1 MSYPDSMDSVSNK
14 SHDRV
19 SRAIIIHFTKSMLDG
34 TFLGHF
40 RRPATT
46 CPAPPAERKDKD
58 GSKSSL
64 LQSLI
69 AACRIMITLPPSKHH
84 HDKPKGFP
92 TIKGDKSPG
101 TIKGPHTVKKAT
113 ICWGLGE
120 QVKIEE
126 IQVDPPR
133 SLEARVRVLYA
144 SLCHTDIVY
153 CRGGSVPLFPRVPG
167 HEGVG

>member
-1 MSYPDSMDSVSNK
+1 MSYPDSVDSVSNK

-19 SRAIIIHFTKSMLDG
+19 LRAIIIHFTKSMLDG

-46 CPAPPAERKDKD
+46 CPTPPAERKDKD
-58 GSKSSL
+58 GKSSL
-64 LQSLI
+64 PQSLI
-69 AACRIMITLPPSKHH
+69 AACKIMITRHH
-84 HDKPKGFP
+84 LS
-92 TIKGDKSPG
+92 TIMTSQK
-101 TIKGPHTVKKAT
+101 
-113 ICWGLGE
+113 

-126 IQVDPPR
+126 IQVDPSR

>member
-1 MSYPDSMDSVSNK
+1 MNTWQPRKALLHWTRGTPNPLSGCTQGPTRGTSNPPFRLPWDWHTSPIRMSYPDSMDSVSNK

-46 CPAPPAERKDKD
+46 CPAPPIERKDKD

-64 LQSLI
+64 PQSLI

-101 TIKGPHTVKKAT
+101 TIKGPHTVKK
-113 ICWGLGE
+113 G
-120 QVKIEE
+120 KH
-126 IQVDPPR
+126 
-133 SLEARVRVLYA
+133 S
-144 SLCHTDIVY
+144 
-153 CRGGSVPLFPRVPG
+153 
-167 HEGVG
+167 

>member
-1 MSYPDSMDSVSNK
+1 MDSVSNK

-40 RRPATT
+40 KRPATT

-84 HDKPKGFP
+84 HDKPKGTFF
-92 TIKGDKSPG
+92 SCCLA
-101 TIKGPHTVKKAT
+101 AT

-153 CRGGSVPLFPRVPG
+153 CRGGSVPLFPRVPR